1 MSLSHR
7 SREKEKT
14 ASSTR
19 KVRIYRPVFLMLIL
33 TAVCWG
39 FWSNGQKR
47 LDTIVAQ
54 SLFSD
59 ETQSVNSETKEQ
71 LTGLLKTFKKEFGIP
86 LEMHIRKIPPSL
98 GDQDISRI
106 YIDVVP
112 SQGRTYL
119 HLPPLVRHAVGPDF
133 IRDMERSFAQDF
145 AAGDWRVS
153 LVPAIL
159 ALRLKLAEVTR

>member
-1 MSLSHR
+1 MNLIHR
-7 SREKEKT
+7 SREKEKI
-14 ASSTR
+14 AANTR

-33 TAVCWG
+33 AAVCWG

-47 LDTIVAQ
+47 LDALVVQ

-59 ETQSVNSETKEQ
+59 ETRSVSDETKAQ
-71 LTGLLKTFKKEFGIP
+71 LTDLLKTFKKDFGIP
-86 LEMHIRKIPPSL
+86 LEVHIRKTPPPLS
-98 GDQDISRI
+98 DQDLSRI

-112 SQGRTYL
+112 SQRRTYL

-153 LVPAIL
+153 LVPAVL